1 MKIRQTI
8 HLIAIPQIEILTLL
22 QSLPHRFCHTI
33 FWNWQNF
40 ICYDFLLGLIGNAAL
55 FRTYSTVAIHVLKR
69 LYMAS
74 LWLQGGYSD
83 TINSITVIQL
93 NKRLLLIIH
102 PKLKR
107 YAIHLKKKS
116 SIAFEHYFVQQS
128 FQKIFFKQKIASWH
142 MKEGFKII
150 FH

>member
-107 YAIHLKKKS
+107 YAIHLKKNLLLHLNIISFNSLFKK
-116 SIAFEHYFVQQS
+116 YFLNRKLQVDTWKKDS
-128 FQKIFFKQKIASWH
+128 K
-142 MKEGFKII
+142 
-150 FH
+150 